1 MIFIADKGFYSKT
14 NVKILNDNSLKYII
28 PLYRNN
34 KLIDFTP
41 LQQVDFKKK
50 TQFFIYENRVI
61 WYYSYQ
67 KDKQQFI
74 TFLDEKL
81 RTEEERDYILRIG
94 THPEEYTKE
103 GFDKKLNAFGTLTF
117 TTNTD
122 VEPQELYEKYKQRN
136 EIEVM
141 FDSYKNF
148 LKADR
153 MYMQNRIVLEGW
165 LMANFIAMIA
175 YYKLYQKLI
184 HAKQLSK
191 YSPKDIVEISKSI
204 FKVKINDLW
213 KTTETTQKTRDLLEK
228 LKIDYLIE
236 RS

>member
-1 MIFIADKGFYSKT
+1 M
-14 NVKILNDNSLKYII
+14 
-28 PLYRNN
+28 
-34 KLIDFTP
+34 
-41 LQQVDFKKK
+41 
-50 TQFFIYENRVI
+50 E
-61 WYYSYQ
+61 
-67 KDKQQFI
+67 
-74 TFLDEKL
+74 
-81 RTEEERDYILRIG
+81 
-94 THPEEYTKE
+94 THPEQYTKE
-103 GFDKKLNAFGTLTF
+103 GFDKKLHTFGTLTF

-122 VEPQELYEKYKQRN
+122 VESKELYEKYKQRN

-184 HAKQLSK
+184 QAEQLSK

-204 FKVKINDLW
+204 SKVKINDQW
-213 KTTETTQKTRDLLEK
+213 RTTETTKKTKDLFKK
-228 LKIDYLIE
+228 LKIDYLME

>member
-1 MIFIADKGFYSKT
+1 
-14 NVKILNDNSLKYII
+14 
-28 PLYRNN
+28 
-34 KLIDFTP
+34 
-41 LQQVDFKKK
+41 
-50 TQFFIYENRVI
+50 
-61 WYYSYQ
+61 
-67 KDKQQFI
+67 
-74 TFLDEKL
+74 
-81 RTEEERDYILRIG
+81 
-94 THPEEYTKE
+94 
-103 GFDKKLNAFGTLTF
+103 
-117 TTNTD
+117 
-122 VEPQELYEKYKQRN
+122 
-136 EIEVM
+136 M

-204 FKVKINDLW
+204 FKVKINDRW